1 MCHTVSGS
9 NASFHLQMARAQV
22 KGIHGKNALS
32 SPHIFKREVLMYS
45 PYSRYENYNEK

>member
-9 NASFHLQMARAQV
+9 NASLHLQMARAQA
-22 KGIHGKNALS
+22 KGILGKNVLT

-45 PYSRYENYNEK
+45 LYSGFENYNEK